1 MIKFY
6 GYSKWSTVRKAKAW
20 LNENNID
27 FEEIEIVKNPPSKEE
42 LETMYKVSGYELKK
56 FFNTSGVKYRE
67 LGLKD
72 VVKTESDDKLLE
84 ILASDGMLIKRP
96 IAFDGENV
104 LIGFKEDEYKE
115 KLLK

>member
-1 MIKFY
+1 MKFY
-6 GYSKWSTVRKAKAW
+6 GYKKCSTANKAKKW
-20 LNENNID
+20 LKDNNIK
-27 FEEIEIVKNPPSKEE
+27 FEEIDLIDSPPTKEE
-42 LETMYKVSGYELKK
+42 MRAIYEVSGYELKK

-96 IAFDGENV
+96 IAFDGQNV
-104 LIGFKEDEYKE
+104 LIGFKEDEWKE
-115 KLLK
+115 KLLNK